1 MTRHQNQV
9 SRHSQQG
16 ISLLESLVSLFILA
30 LGVLGLLSVQLRTM
44 TETQTSN
51 NRIVASRLADD
62 LFERMKTNPSGWAA
76 VGQYAVGWGL
86 APTAAINCAAA
97 ACNPAQK
104 AAWDLV
110 QWKALV
116 AATLP
121 LGQALSFASPVDAR
135 QLGVM
140 IGWRA
145 NESNPNA
152 AADYVAPFN
161 ANVVSGGATL
171 AQCPVNLICHVAYA
185 QP

>member
-1 MTRHQNQV
+1 MTRPQHQAS
-9 SRHSQQG
+9 SRLQRG

-44 TETQTSN
+44 TETQTSS
-51 NRIVASRLADD
+51 NRIVAARLADD

-76 VGQYAVGWGL
+76 VAQYAVGWGN
-86 APTAAINCAAA
+86 APAAATNCASAT
-97 ACNPAQK
+97 CSPAQK

-121 LGQALSFASPVDAR
+121 LGQALSFVSPIDAR

-145 NESNPNA
+145 NESNPTA

-161 ANVVSGGATL
+161 ANVVSGGATI
-171 AQCPVNLICHVAYA
+171 AQCPANLICHVAYT

>member
-1 MTRHQNQV
+1 MTRYQNQA
-9 SRHSQQG
+9 SRRFERG

-44 TETQTSN
+44 TETQSSS
-51 NRIVASRLADD
+51 NRIVAARLADD
-62 LFERMKTNPSGWAA
+62 LFERMKTNPSGWTA
-76 VGQYAVGWGL
+76 VGQYAVAWGT
-86 APTAAINCAAA
+86 APTAAINCATA
-97 ACNPAQK
+97 ACNSAQK

-116 AATLP
+116 AATIP
-121 LGQALSFASPVDAR
+121 SGQGLSFVSPIDAR

-145 NESNPNA
+145 NERST

-161 ANVVSGGATL
+161 VNVVSGGATI
-171 AQCPVNLICHVAYA
+171 AQCPANLICHVAYA

>member
-1 MTRHQNQV
+1 MTRHQNSASKGLQ
-9 SRHSQQG
+9 HG

-44 TETQTSN
+44 TETQSSS
-51 NRIVASRLADD
+51 NRIVAARLAND

-76 VGQYAVGWGL
+76 VGQYAVGLGD
-86 APTAAINCAAA
+86 APAAAVNCAAA
-97 ACNPAQK
+97 ACNSAQK
-104 AAWDLV
+104 ATWDLV
-110 QWKALV
+110 QWKSLV

-121 LGQALSFASPVDAR
+121 LGQGLSFVSPIDSR

-145 NESNPNA
+145 NERSA
-152 AADYVAPFN
+152 AADYVSPFN
-161 ANVVSGGATL
+161 VNVVGVAI
-171 AQCPVNLICHVAYA
+171 ARCPDTLICHVAYT